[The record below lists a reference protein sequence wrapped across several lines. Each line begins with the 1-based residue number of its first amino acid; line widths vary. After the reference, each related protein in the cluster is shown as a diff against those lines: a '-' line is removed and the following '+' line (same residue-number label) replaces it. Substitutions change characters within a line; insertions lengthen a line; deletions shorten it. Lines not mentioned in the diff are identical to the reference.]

1 MVSSGNLTRPVAH
14 PRGVSAANDATIP
27 SIAALAWRYATL
39 DIIHLLNGHLTFSLK
54 NQQKS
59 ETARL
64 VLPGQ
69 TYVQHI

>member
-27 SIAALAWRYATL
+27 SIAALAWRCATL

-54 NQQKS
+54 N
-59 ETARL
+59 
-64 VLPGQ
+64 
-69 TYVQHI
+69 